1 MTKEDLKYQIAGLS
15 ISDLLLKA
23 ASIFPGEVA
32 FSSSMGQEDQVIT
45 DVIYKNNIPIR
56 IFTIDTGRLFSET
69 YELIEKTNARYRQH
83 IEIFFPESEG
93 VEKYVKANGVNG
105 FYETVEKR
113 KACCYIRKVKPLQRA
128 LKDVRIWITGL
139 RSAQSENRKE
149 MESVEED
156 FSFNLFKLNPL
167 IHWSYQEVLDYLNE
181 HIVPYNPLHNKG
193 FISIGCQPCTRA
205 IEPHEDPRAGRWWWE
220 DSHKECGLHSNPNK

>member
-181 HIVPYNPLHNKG
+181 QVLDVNPAQEQLSHMKIRGQVVGGGKILIKNVD
-193 FISIGCQPCTRA
+193 CTA
-205 IEPHEDPRAGRWWWE
+205 TQINSE
-220 DSHKECGLHSNPNK
+220 L